1 MDIIVAVAKDWGI
14 GKDNDLLFHIP
25 EDMKYFRKM
34 TQGATVVMGRKTL
47 ESFPGGEPLK
57 NRRNVVLTRSQ
68 TYEKDGVT
76 VVHSTE
82 ELEALNLEEPV
93 FVIGGASV
101 YRMLL
106 SKCDRAYITRINA
119 EKPAD
124 TFFPNLDE
132 NPDWELK
139 SESQEFSFEGV
150 NFKFTTYEKIK

>member
-34 TQGATVVMGRKTL
+34 TKGSTVVMGRKTL
-47 ESFPGGEPLK
+47 ESFPNGEPLP
-57 NRRNVVLTRSQ
+57 NRTNVVLTRSRD
-68 TYEKDGVT
+68 YEKEGVT
-76 VVHSTE
+76 VVHNFE

-101 YRMLL
+101 YRNLL
-106 SKCDRAYITRINA
+106 SKCRRAYITKIDA
-119 EKPAD
+119 IKPAD

-132 NPDWELK
+132 NPDWELE
-139 SESQEFSFEGV
+139 SESETFTFEGV
-150 NFKFTTYEKIK
+150 DFKFTTYVKT

>member
-34 TQGATVVMGRKTL
+34 TKGSTVVMGRKTL
-47 ESFPGGEPLK
+47 ESFPNGEPLP
-57 NRRNVVLTRSQ
+57 NRTNVVLTRSRD
-68 TYEKDGVT
+68 YEKEGVT
-76 VVHSTE
+76 VVHNFE

-101 YRMLL
+101 YRNLL
-106 SKCDRAYITRINA
+106 SKCRRAYITKIDA
-119 EKPAD
+119 VKPAD

-132 NPDWELK
+132 NPDWELE
-139 SESQEFSFEGV
+139 SESETFTFEGV
-150 NFKFTTYEKIK
+150 DFKFTTYVKT

>member
-34 TQGATVVMGRKTL
+34 TKGSTVVMGRKTL
-47 ESFPGGEPLK
+47 ESFPNGEPLP
-57 NRRNVVLTRSQ
+57 NRTNVVLTRSRD
-68 TYEKDGVT
+68 YEKEGVI
-76 VVHSTE
+76 VVHNFE

-101 YRMLL
+101 YRNLL
-106 SKCDRAYITRINA
+106 SKCRRAYITKIDA
-119 EKPAD
+119 VKPAD

-132 NPDWELK
+132 NPDWELE
-139 SESQEFSFEGV
+139 SESETFTFEGV
-150 NFKFTTYEKIK
+150 DFKFTTYVKT